1 MERPSASLGTP
12 LLERGMCVKTRH
24 LCVRA
29 LRTHTYRG
37 GTEGVSRRK
46 SHEFPGSIG
55 PRRRCAAID
64 GVGKNRAGA
73 RSAARGAQRG
83 ECSARSAV

>member
-1 MERPSASLGTP
+1 
-12 LLERGMCVKTRH
+12 MCDKTRH

-37 GTEGVSRRK
+37 GIKDFRDE

-55 PRRRCAAID
+55 PHRRCATTD
-64 GVGKNRAGA
+64 GVGGKCRSRGRLHQRARA
-73 RSAARGAQRG
+73 SWPVVRTQ
-83 ECSARSAV
+83 